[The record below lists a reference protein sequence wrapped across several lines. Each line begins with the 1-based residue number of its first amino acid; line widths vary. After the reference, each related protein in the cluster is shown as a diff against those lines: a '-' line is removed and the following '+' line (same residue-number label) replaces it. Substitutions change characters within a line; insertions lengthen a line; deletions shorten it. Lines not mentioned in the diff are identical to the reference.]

1 MNYRKEID
9 GLRALAVI
17 PVILFHAGF
26 TTFSGGFVGV
36 DVFFVISGFLI
47 TSIIL
52 KEIEAGTFSILNFYE
67 RRARR
72 ILPALFLV
80 MLVCLPFAWL
90 WLLPD
95 DIRDFSK
102 SVVKVTEFISN
113 IYFYKQT
120 GYFDTANELKPL
132 LHTWSLAVE
141 EQYYLFFPL
150 LLLITWRF
158 GKLFVFVTLTLILL
172 SSLFYAQY
180 IVYSE
185 PSAAFYLLPS
195 RFWELLV
202 GALVA
207 FYFSRNFSLSVSNAS
222 RQILSVVGLVLLFY
236 AVFTFNKETP
246 FPSLYTL
253 VPTVGTA
260 LIILFADKQTVTG
273 RLLGNQ
279 VLVGIGLIS
288 YSAYLWHQPLFAF
301 ARHRN
306 IEEPS
311 ALLFAVLVMA
321 TFALAYFSWRYV
333 EAPFRNK
340 QRFSRRLIFVLS
352 VLGSVLFITIGSIVR
367 KSDGYPDRF
376 NLPGYLSQSEKGENA
391 VGLCEQKYAGK
402 DWNLKK
408 RNGDYVDIDFCRLG
422 SVDQNPTLAV
432 LGDSHAEALQTTFDI
447 AGKSQGI
454 AFEKIA
460 LGGCPPLLGVD
471 VIKGSYSIGVCS
483 KLAEWQYKY
492 VLENN
497 IKKVLLVS
505 RWTQYTDGNY
515 DGSGIGIL
523 GLSKNDE
530 RTKYASR
537 KAFEQAFDRTVKA
550 YQAIGVEVYVLA
562 QVPQQKVDVKYL
574 YTKLDLFSA
583 PSFDKSSFI
592 NKMSV
597 KQQEHELLQ
606 SYTRSFFAK
615 YENKK
620 DIHLVILDDAFCHAG
635 KCLMGERDKAFYVD
649 TNHLS
654 KIGASLAADELI
666 KQLEKK

>member
-52 KEIEAGTFSILNFYE
+52 KEIEAGTFSILSFYE

-158 GKLFVFVTLTLILL
+158 GKFFVFVMLTLILL

-207 FYFSRNFSLSVSNAS
+207 FYFSKNFGLSISNSS
-222 RQILSVVGLVLLFY
+222 RQILSVVGLLLLFY
-236 AVFTFNKETP
+236 AVFMFDKETP

-253 VPTVGTA
+253 VPTIGTA
-260 LIILFADKQTVTG
+260 LIILFADKETVAG

-279 VLVGIGLIS
+279 VLVGLGLIS

-311 ALLFAVLVMA
+311 ALFFSALFIA
-321 TFALAYFSWRYV
+321 TLSLAYLSWRYV
-333 EAPFRNK
+333 ETPFRNK
-340 QRFSRRLIFVLS
+340 QRFSRRQIFFLS
-352 VLGSVLFITIGSIVR
+352 VLGSVLFITIGSIGK

-376 NLPGYLSQSEKGENA
+376 NLPGYLSQSEKYEDV
-391 VGLCEQKYAGK
+391 VGWCEKKYAGK

-408 RNGDYVDIDFCRLG
+408 RNGDYVDIDFCKLG
-422 SVDQNPTLAV
+422 NVNQNPTLAV
-432 LGDSHAEALQTTFDI
+432 LGDSHAQALQTTFDI
-447 AGKSQGI
+447 AGKSLGI

-483 KLAEWQYKY
+483 KLAEWQYEY

-550 YQAIGVEVYVLA
+550 YQAIGVKVYVLA

-583 PSFDKSSFI
+583 PSFDKSSYI

-620 DIHLVILDDAFCHAG
+620 DIHLIVLDDAFCHAG
-635 KCLMGERDKAFYVD
+635 KCLMGETDKAFYVD

-654 KIGASLAADELI
+654 RIGATLAADALI
-666 KQLEKK
+666 RQLEKK

>member
-1 MNYRKEID
+1 
-9 GLRALAVI
+9 V
-17 PVILFHAGF
+17 
-26 TTFSGGFVGV
+26 
-36 DVFFVISGFLI
+36 
-47 TSIIL
+47 
-52 KEIEAGTFSILNFYE
+52 
-67 RRARR
+67 
-72 ILPALFLV
+72 
-80 MLVCLPFAWL
+80 
-90 WLLPD
+90 
-95 DIRDFSK
+95 
-102 SVVKVTEFISN
+102 
-113 IYFYKQT
+113 
-120 GYFDTANELKPL
+120 
-132 LHTWSLAVE
+132 
-141 EQYYLFFPL
+141 
-150 LLLITWRF
+150 
-158 GKLFVFVTLTLILL
+158 
-172 SSLFYAQY
+172 
-180 IVYSE
+180 
-185 PSAAFYLLPS
+185 
-195 RFWELLV
+195 
-202 GALVA
+202 
-207 FYFSRNFSLSVSNAS
+207 
-222 RQILSVVGLVLLFY
+222 
-236 AVFTFNKETP
+236 
-246 FPSLYTL
+246 
-253 VPTVGTA
+253 
-260 LIILFADKQTVTG
+260 
-273 RLLGNQ
+273 NQ
-279 VLVGIGLIS
+279 NS
-288 YSAYLWHQPLFAF
+288 
-301 ARHRN
+301 
-306 IEEPS
+306 
-311 ALLFAVLVMA
+311 
-321 TFALAYFSWRYV
+321 
-333 EAPFRNK
+333 
-340 QRFSRRLIFVLS
+340 
-352 VLGSVLFITIGSIVR
+352 
-367 KSDGYPDRF
+367 
-376 NLPGYLSQSEKGENA
+376 
-391 VGLCEQKYAGK
+391 
-402 DWNLKK
+402 
-408 RNGDYVDIDFCRLG
+408 
-422 SVDQNPTLAV
+422 TLAV

-583 PSFDKSSFI
+583 PSFDKNSFI

-654 KIGASLAADELI
+654 KTGASLAADELI

>member
-72 ILPALFLV
+72 ILPELFLV

-102 SVVKVTEFISN
+102 SVVKLTEFISN

-207 FYFSRNFSLSVSNAS
+207 FYF
-222 RQILSVVGLVLLFY
+222 
-236 AVFTFNKETP
+236 
-246 FPSLYTL
+246 
-253 VPTVGTA
+253 
-260 LIILFADKQTVTG
+260 
-273 RLLGNQ
+273 
-279 VLVGIGLIS
+279 
-288 YSAYLWHQPLFAF
+288 
-301 ARHRN
+301 
-306 IEEPS
+306 
-311 ALLFAVLVMA
+311 
-321 TFALAYFSWRYV
+321 
-333 EAPFRNK
+333 
-340 QRFSRRLIFVLS
+340 
-352 VLGSVLFITIGSIVR
+352 
-367 KSDGYPDRF
+367 
-376 NLPGYLSQSEKGENA
+376 
-391 VGLCEQKYAGK
+391 
-402 DWNLKK
+402 
-408 RNGDYVDIDFCRLG
+408 
-422 SVDQNPTLAV
+422 
-432 LGDSHAEALQTTFDI
+432 
-447 AGKSQGI
+447 
-454 AFEKIA
+454 
-460 LGGCPPLLGVD
+460 
-471 VIKGSYSIGVCS
+471 
-483 KLAEWQYKY
+483 
-492 VLENN
+492 
-497 IKKVLLVS
+497 
-505 RWTQYTDGNY
+505 
-515 DGSGIGIL
+515 
-523 GLSKNDE
+523 
-530 RTKYASR
+530 
-537 KAFEQAFDRTVKA
+537 
-550 YQAIGVEVYVLA
+550 
-562 QVPQQKVDVKYL
+562 
-574 YTKLDLFSA
+574 
-583 PSFDKSSFI
+583 
-592 NKMSV
+592 
-597 KQQEHELLQ
+597 
-606 SYTRSFFAK
+606 
-615 YENKK
+615 
-620 DIHLVILDDAFCHAG
+620 
-635 KCLMGERDKAFYVD
+635 
-649 TNHLS
+649 
-654 KIGASLAADELI
+654 
-666 KQLEKK
+666 